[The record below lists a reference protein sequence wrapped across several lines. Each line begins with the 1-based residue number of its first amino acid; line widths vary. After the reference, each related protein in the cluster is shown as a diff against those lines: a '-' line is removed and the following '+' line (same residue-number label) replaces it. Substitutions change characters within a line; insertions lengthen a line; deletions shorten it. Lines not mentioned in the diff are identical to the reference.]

1 MRNIMVKVVTAENFN
16 SFIASGLVLIDFFA
30 EWCGPCKMLSPIL
43 DALALE
49 LSNVSIGKVD
59 IDTSPA
65 PAEKYGVSSIP
76 TLILFKNGEEVDR
89 VVGLKDKDALVNLIT
104 KHF

>member
-1 MRNIMVKVVTAENFN
+1 MVKIVTNENFN

-30 EWCGPCKMLSPIL
+30 EWCGPCKMLSPVL
-43 DALALE
+43 DAVASE

-59 IDTSPA
+59 IDNASAT
-65 PAEKYGVSSIP
+65 AEKYGVSSIP

-89 VVGLKDKDALVNLIT
+89 VVGLKDKDTLVKLIT
-104 KHF
+104 KHA

>member
-1 MRNIMVKVVTAENFN
+1 
-16 SFIASGLVLIDFFA
+16 
-30 EWCGPCKMLSPIL
+30 MLSPIL

>member
-1 MRNIMVKVVTAENFN
+1 MVKIVTNENFN

-30 EWCGPCKMLSPIL
+30 EWCGPCKMLSPVL
-43 DALALE
+43 DAVASE

-59 IDTSPA
+59 IDNASA
-65 PAEKYGVSSIP
+65 IAEKYGVSSIP

-89 VVGLKDKDALVNLIT
+89 VVGLKDKDTLVKLIT
-104 KHF
+104 KHA